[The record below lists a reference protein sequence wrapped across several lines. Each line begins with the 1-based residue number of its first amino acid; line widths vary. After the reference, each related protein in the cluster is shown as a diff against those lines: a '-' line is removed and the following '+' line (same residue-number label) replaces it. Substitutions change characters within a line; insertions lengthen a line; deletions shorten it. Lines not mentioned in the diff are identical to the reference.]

1 MVYCRE
7 CSQKTEGSSAS
18 SPASAEHVMVEFPQI
33 MTLLLKRFHFDFNT
47 VSDVKSN
54 CCVEVPFEI
63 QMMNKSYTL
72 YGMVNHM
79 GSLGGGHYTATVW
92 SREDNTWWRNSLEA
106 MRLTEMAETVKSM
119 KSNISS
125 SAYLLMYRASES
137 QIEEFIEE
145 EDKPNPHKQRFRRN
159 LVFIIVY
166 GSIIYLWYLLSCV
179 YFTE

>member
-1 MVYCRE
+1 MKSVLRPRRTEHTGDDMVYCRE

-106 MRLTEMAETVKSM
+106 MRLTAPVLHICSCTELQRVRSR
-119 KSNISS
+119 SS
-125 SAYLLMYRASES
+125 SKRRT
-137 QIEEFIEE
+137 
-145 EDKPNPHKQRFRRN
+145 NPIPTSKD
-159 LVFIIVY
+159 LGGIWSSSLCMAV
-166 GSIIYLWYLLSCV
+166 
-179 YFTE
+179 